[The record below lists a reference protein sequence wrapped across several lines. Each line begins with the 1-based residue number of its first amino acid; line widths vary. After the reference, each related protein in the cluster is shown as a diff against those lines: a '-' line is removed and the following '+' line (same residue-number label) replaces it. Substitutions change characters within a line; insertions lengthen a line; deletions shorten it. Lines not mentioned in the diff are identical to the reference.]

1 MKFIIFDSNINIFV
15 LEESVQTERKIFSS
29 TDILSRL
36 NIKQETTSYYNL
48 SLNIRVKNI
57 LVY

>member
-1 MKFIIFDSNINIFV
+1 M
-15 LEESVQTERKIFSS
+15 QTERKIFSS

-48 SLNIRVKNI
+48 SLNIRVKDI